1 MNVIKRDGSK
11 EPLNVEKLNKV
22 VMWAC
27 EGLDANPSDVLMN
40 SKLKIFDGIKTTK
53 IHEILVNSS
62 IDLISEKTP
71 DYQYVASR
79 LFSFYTRK
87 QIFGVFKDEEMPHI
101 KDVVKKNIE
110 IGLYDPTIIDK
121 YDDETWIKLMI

>member
-62 IDLISEKTP
+62 VDLISEKTP

-79 LFSFYTRK
+79 LFSF
-87 QIFGVFKDEEMPHI
+87 
-101 KDVVKKNIE
+101 
-110 IGLYDPTIIDK
+110 
-121 YDDETWIKLMI
+121 